1 MIICILA
8 GGPHECLP
16 DLEIY
21 KEKEVIWVGV
31 DRGVHTLLENGITP
45 DAAFG
50 DFDSVS
56 ETELEA
62 IQFAMKDVHLYPSEK
77 DETDLEIAFNWAV
90 AQTPDHLYI
99 LGATGGRLDHLLANI
114 QLLLREDILDKL
126 AFIEIF
132 IVDKTNILTV
142 KKPGNYEI
150 KATEGKK
157 YVSFVPATVEVKG
170 ITLTGFKYPLENRHI
185 KMGSTLCISNELISD
200 YGTFSFSDG
209 ILMVIRS
216 SD

>member
-16 DLEIY
+16 DLEVY
-21 KEKEVIWVGV
+21 KEKDPLWVGV
-31 DRGVHTLLENGITP
+31 DRGVFTLLENGVAPT
-45 DAAFG
+45 AAFG
-50 DFDSVS
+50 DFDSVTK
-56 ETELEA
+56 TELNA
-62 IQFAMKDVHLYPSEK
+62 IQEAMKELHLYPPEK
-77 DETDLEIAFNWAV
+77 NETDLEIAFNWAV
-90 AQTPDHLYI
+90 AQAPDQLYI

-114 QLLLREDILDKL
+114 QLLKREEILNKL

-150 KATEGKK
+150 KAMEGKK
-157 YVSFVPATVEVKG
+157 YVSFVPATEEVKG